1 MYIQGPMYVFG
12 MNGFPS
18 DPKFMG
24 GKDAA
29 HPFSLRRT
37 SSLIGKGAYAA
48 WMDGTN
54 DIRGEG
60 YPRANGTSV
69 DLGCYQCWLNPIGTV
84 FSIR

>member
-1 MYIQGPMYVFG
+1 MHGAWME
-12 MNGFPS
+12 
-18 DPKFMG
+18 
-24 GKDAA
+24 
-29 HPFSLRRT
+29 
-37 SSLIGKGAYAA
+37 GAY
-48 WMDGTN
+48 